1 MTKNVIVAN
10 TDIPVI
16 DGKMPCIKCHD
27 LKLPDEMN
35 LERLCLSCLE
45 EIKVRNAGKPKPK
58 TKPKKVEK
66 RNGAGWIE
74 RSEELP
80 LMEDFKIEVDPA
92 KAKMITGDGTRV
104 SETIKPENLLT
115 KKDLIKIPDNNDDK
129 FAQILIDIAQIN
141 GKISQIDSR
150 LIEIE
155 TTLEDIAFDQAQ
167 IKRRLTQLEQKT
179 IPIIKIQDEKQNNTG
194 LKKLRDELLSL
205 LQERHAKTQN
215 NGIYVKDLYG
225 PKGRPG
231 GKLNISKAAAF
242 RLKDYCRIDKRFKIE
257 RSNTQSGEW
266 LIRLNLYM
274 T

>member
-10 TDIPVI
+10 ADIPVI
-16 DGKMPCIKCHD
+16 DGMMPCIKCHE

-35 LERLCLSCLE
+35 LERLCLNCLGQ
-45 EIKVRNAGKPKPK
+45 IKIRNEGKPKPK
-58 TKPKKVEK
+58 PKPKKAEK

-74 RSEELP
+74 RTENLP
-80 LMEDFKIEVDPA
+80 LMEDFKIEIDPK
-92 KAKMITGDGTRV
+92 KAISVMSARV
-104 SETIKPENLLT
+104 PETIKAENLLT
-115 KKDLIKIPDNNDDK
+115 KKNLIKIPDNNDEK
-129 FAQILIDIAQIN
+129 FAQILIEISQIN
-141 GKISQIDSR
+141 EKLSQIDSR
-150 LIEIE
+150 LIAIE
-155 TTLEDIAFDQAQ
+155 ATLEDIAFDQAQ
-167 IKRRLTQLEQKT
+167 IKKRLTQLEQKT
-179 IPIIKIQDEKQNNTG
+179 IPIIKIQDEKQNNPG
-194 LKKLRDELLSL
+194 FKKLRDELLSL

-242 RLKDYCRIDKRFKIE
+242 RLKDYCRADKRFKIE

-274 T
+274 V